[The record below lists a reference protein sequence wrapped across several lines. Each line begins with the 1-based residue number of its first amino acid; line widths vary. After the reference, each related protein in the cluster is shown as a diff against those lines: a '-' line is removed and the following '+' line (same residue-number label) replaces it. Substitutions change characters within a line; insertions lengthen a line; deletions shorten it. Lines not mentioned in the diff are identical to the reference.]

1 MTPRPLCILAI
12 AAVLSACSALTPP
25 ERTVHSALAT
35 ATPATARN
43 ETALYLNVV
52 DGLLA
57 QKRFG
62 AALAFL
68 DDYSRKEKDLPPR
81 YWLMRGNALVGLER
95 YSEASGSYGRLE
107 STSLAAEGWNG
118 LGRTAASRK
127 EWRIAA
133 DQFRKAVNARPASV
147 EFINNLAYSS
157 MKTGDIATSLSCLRQ
172 ARDLDPTS
180 DLVRN
185 NLIIALT
192 LSGDITGANAL
203 AQTIADPQLRRNVE
217 ATAQAMT
224 QSKRENG

>member
-1 MTPRPLCILAI
+1 MTLRPLWILAI
-12 AAVLSACSALTPP
+12 VSALPACSAFTEPQRAVSSPL
-25 ERTVHSALAT
+25 

-68 DDYSRKEKDLPPR
+68 DDYSRKESNLPPR
-81 YWLMRGNALVGLER
+81 YWLMRGNALIGLER
-95 YSEASGSYGRLE
+95 HSDAAGSYGRLE

-118 LGRTAASRK
+118 LGRAAASRK
-127 EWRIAA
+127 EWRVAA
-133 DQFRKAVNARPASV
+133 DQFRKAVEARPASV

-157 MKTGDIATSLSCLRQ
+157 MKSGDIATSLSCLRQ
-172 ARDLDPTS
+172 ARDLDPSS

-192 LSGDITGANAL
+192 LSGDTTSANAL
-203 AQTIADPQLRRNVE
+203 AQTIADPRLRQNVE
-217 ATAQAMT
+217 AMAQAMKH
-224 QSKRENG
+224 SKRENG